1 MIKTVVKLAKLTCL
15 LLYNIAFLILKLA
28 FFSVENMNIRLK
40 VSKVYYIIG
49 FFKRRLNAPL
59 S

>member
-1 MIKTVVKLAKLTCL
+1 MIKTVTQLAKLTCL

-28 FFSVENMNIRLK
+28 FFSLKNMNIRLK